1 MPKKKLK
8 VLFVS
13 GEVVPFAKTGGLAD
27 VMGSLPQAVEDLGN
41 ESRIM
46 MPKYGVINDRKFRLH
61 DVLRLKEIPV
71 EVDGQTDILS
81 VKVTALPSSKIQTYF
96 LYNEAY
102 FKRNALY
109 TDPATKSDF
118 PDNDKRF
125 IFFNRGVLET
135 LKTLGWAPDIIH
147 CNDWMTALI
156 PAYLKTLYKDDPF
169 FKNTKTVYTVHNI
182 AYQGDFDKSALT
194 KAGFP
199 ESEFTPDG
207 LEFYGKFNFMKIG
220 LIYSDIITT
229 VSESY
234 AKEISTDEEYSC
246 GMKGVLET
254 RTNKIKGIVSG
265 IDESVWS
272 PNKDEFLVKTYTK
285 SNFQEAKLENKK
297 ALLEKLG
304 LPFNENVPLIGMI
317 SRLVDH
323 KGLDLVIEG
332 FDKLMKYDA
341 QFVLLGSG
349 DKEFETFF
357 SSAAEKY
364 PEKFACDL
372 EFSEEIAHL
381 IEGGSDMFLMPSRFE
396 PCGMN
401 QMFSLKYGSVP
412 IARATGG
419 LVDTV
424 KPYKDGEGNGF
435 MFKKYAAAD
444 MLRSIKAAIE
454 AFADKEI
461 WNKIV
466 ENGMDEDFS
475 WKSSAEKYNE
485 LYKEL
490 VEAKK

>member
-8 VLFVS
+8 VLFVA

-71 EVDGQTDILS
+71 EINNQTEILS

-96 LYNEAY
+96 LYNEKY

-109 TDPATKSDF
+109 TDPETKKDY
-118 PDNDKRF
+118 PDNDERF

-135 LKTLGWAPDIIH
+135 LKTLGWAPDVIH

-156 PAYLKTLYKDDPF
+156 PAFLKTVYKDDPF

-182 AYQGDFDKSALT
+182 SYQGDFDKSALT

-199 ESEFTPDG
+199 EDEFKPDG
-207 LEFYGKFNFMKIG
+207 LEFYNRFNFMKIG
-220 LIYSDIITT
+220 LVYSDMITT
-229 VSESY
+229 VSETY
-234 AKEISTDEEYSC
+234 AKEISNDEELSC

-254 RTNKIKGIVSG
+254 RKSKIRGILSG

-272 PNKDEFLVKTYTK
+272 PKKDEFLAKPYTK
-285 SNFQEAKLENKK
+285 SDVGEGKLENKK
-297 ALLEKLG
+297 TLLEKMG
-304 LPFNENVPLIGMI
+304 LPYKENVPLIGLI
-317 SRLVDH
+317 ARLVDH
-323 KGLDLVIEG
+323 KGIDLVIEG
-332 FDKLMKYDA
+332 FEKMMKFDA
-341 QFVLLGSG
+341 QFVVLGSG
-349 DKEFETFF
+349 QKEYEDFFE
-357 SSAAEKY
+357 AAKSKY
-364 PEKFACDL
+364 PEKFSFDSS
-372 EFSEEIAHL
+372 FSEEIAHL
-381 IEGGSDMFLMPSRFE
+381 IEGGADMFLMPSRFE

-401 QMFSLKYGSVP
+401 QMFSLKYGTVP
-412 IARATGG
+412 VARSTGG
-419 LVDTV
+419 LTDTV
-424 KPYKDGEGNGF
+424 KPYKDGQGNGF

-444 MLRSIKAAIE
+444 MLRAIKAAIE
-454 AFADKEI
+454 TYADKKA
-461 WNKIV
+461 WNTVV

-485 LYKEL
+485 LYKQL
-490 VEAKK
+490 GDQKK